1 MDKPTFLERL
11 ETARAANKEKNIV
24 SQTAYR
30 NGQILLGDD
39 DVSNWDNFDRYFKFY
54 NIHP

>member
-1 MDKPTFLERL
+1 MDKSSFSERL
-11 ETARAANKEKNIV
+11 KAVRAANVENGIT
-24 SQTAYR
+24 SPTAYK

-39 DVSNWDNFDRYFKFY
+39 DVSNWDNFDRFFKFY